1 MLKFYWFKKCLPNS
15 PILAGPFPA
24 PLPSSNA
31 LLSPHRT
38 LAVLPLKVSF
48 FFSLVYGYEKSNF
61 ISSYKLL
68 NPLEV
73 HISEE
78 KKEKHETTNQPKFVM
93 EQKCC
98 HQAHASSTQ
107 TQGST
112 HPSSMFHHGTLT
124 RRSMQPM
131 RNI

>member
-1 MLKFYWFKKCLPNS
+1 VSSQFSHSGRTISCSTSFFQRAPVAPSHPCG
-15 PILAGPFPA
+15 LAIEG
-24 PLPSSNA
+24 L
-31 LLSPHRT
+31 
-38 LAVLPLKVSF
+38 SF